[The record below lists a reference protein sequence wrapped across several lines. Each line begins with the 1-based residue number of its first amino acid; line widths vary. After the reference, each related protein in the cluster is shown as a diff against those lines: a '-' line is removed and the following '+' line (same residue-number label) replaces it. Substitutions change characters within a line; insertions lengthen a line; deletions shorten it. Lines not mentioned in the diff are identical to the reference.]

1 MTEAEDD
8 FVQPG
13 SSINNDDQSKTA
25 RCEEIRPQSIQEVPD
40 GVSFKSEQKASV
52 EKQDYLEPKSY
63 RSFEPAPGSDVIDL
77 D

>member
-1 MTEAEDD
+1 LTEAEDD
-8 FVQPG
+8 FVQPE
-13 SSINNDDQSKTA
+13 SSIYNDDSKTA
-25 RCEEIRPQSIQEVPD
+25 RCEEIRPQSIQEVQD